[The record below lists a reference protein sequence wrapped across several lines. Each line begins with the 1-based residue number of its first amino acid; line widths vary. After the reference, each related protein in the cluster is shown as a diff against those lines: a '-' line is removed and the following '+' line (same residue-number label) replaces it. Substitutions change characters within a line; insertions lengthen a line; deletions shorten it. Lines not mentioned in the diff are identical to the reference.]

1 MHYTP
6 DKNDHGLAYSP
17 FNALVSPRPIGW
29 ISTLTPTGPV
39 NLAPYSFYN
48 AVSGHPPFV
57 MFASSTP
64 KDSRRNAEQAGE
76 FVVNLAGFAMRDAM
90 GRSSEAVAEEVSEP
104 DLLGIDMAPSIAV
117 KTPRVALA
125 QAALECRYDKTVI
138 SNKQM
143 FVDTEPFNSG
153 ADGMTI
159 DAEGFLWVAFVNS
172 GEIARFDPLG
182 RTALVVD
189 MPCRMPTNVGFGGP
203 TLDALYVTSLKQ
215 TPNITADGPG
225 AGWLYSITGLGV
237 KGLPETR
244 FNG

>member
-29 ISTLTPTGPV
+29 ISTLTPTGLV

-76 FVVNLAGFAMRDAM
+76 FVVNLAGYAMRDAM

-125 QAALECRYDKTVI
+125 QAALECRYDKTVELHDRHGALLPSAI
-138 SNKQM
+138 IIGEVIGVY
-143 FVDTEPFNSG
+143 VDDTLIV
-153 ADGMTI
+153 DGRVDITRARPLARLGYKDYAVI
-159 DAEGFLWVAFVNS
+159 DEVFAMHY
-172 GEIARFDPLG
+172 P
-182 RTALVVD
+182 
-189 MPCRMPTNVGFGGP
+189 
-203 TLDALYVTSLKQ
+203 
-215 TPNITADGPG
+215 
-225 AGWLYSITGLGV
+225 
-237 KGLPETR
+237 
-244 FNG
+244 